1 MKFTGTHI
9 SGDRR
14 EDWSFEA
21 MSVGELIDALSEYP
35 RDDLVQAWYGSGL
48 IHGIK
53 EYMSA
58 DDMNEIRRPLGAY
71 DTSTHGI
78 VWLDNID

>member
-1 MKFTGTHI
+1 MIFTGTHV
-9 SGDRR
+9 SGDKR

-35 RDDLVQAWYGSGL
+35 RDELVQAYRGSGL

-53 EYMSA
+53 RYDTAERL
-58 DDMNEIRRPLGAY
+58 NERRKHLGAH

-78 VWLDNID
+78 VWLDNND